1 MREIFFLYFV
11 VISVL
16 AILMSSCNPFSIE
29 PTTIKEIVNDDM
41 TVKWLGRSTAFAEVP
56 DIVIAE
62 SEKVSDTLCI
72 AENITEIRFNTNIFS
87 EGNEIIIGFSGAPR
101 RYGKPTEVKTSALG
115 YKILLDT
122 NYIKGT
128 DKNGRVKVFH
138 GGKISKDCEVNLL
151 TTAYTRYTLPD
162 RDIIL
167 AEHILEENIDYIR
180 TNQPELSEPVIA
192 DNLDKYMRQYV
203 GFINNYNQ
211 EVIIWINFLKKDSDI
226 LSVINTKHL
235 NEGIIHVDDGG
246 SNFWSVYI
254 NLTKKELFNMSV
266 NGVA

>member
-16 AILMSSCNPFSIE
+16 VILMLSCNIFDMQ
-29 PTTIKEIVNDDM
+29 PTTIKEIANKDIA
-41 TVKWLGRSTAFAEVP
+41 VKWLGTSTAFAEVP
-56 DIVIAE
+56 DIIIAE
-62 SEKVSDTLCI
+62 SRKVGDTVCI
-72 AENITEIRFNTNIFS
+72 AENITEIRFNTNAFS
-87 EGNEIIIGFSGAPR
+87 EENEIIIGFSGAPR
-101 RYGKPTEVKTSALG
+101 RYAKPTEVKTSALG

-151 TTAYTRYTLPD
+151 TTAYIRYTLPD

-167 AEHILEENIDYIR
+167 AEHILEENLGYIR
-180 TNQPELSEPVIA
+180 ANQPEFSKPIIA

-203 GFINNYNQ
+203 GFINSYNQ
-211 EVIIWINFLKKDSDI
+211 EKIIWINFLKKDSDI

-254 NLTKKELFNMSV
+254 NLTKKELFDMSV